1 MLENRQFLNR
11 TAESDDEP
19 ASFELPM
26 GHAVTDQEV
35 AKYAARVLA
44 GESTND
50 IFPTRM
56 SDCTFTDSQRC
67 TIRQARAARKTAH
80 KNDKTPPQARVVAK
94 PPQKSTGPPASNTRS
109 PKPLSKLR
117 KLLYLQSDRC
127 FFCGEPLSEVDAS
140 IEHLI
145 PKSRGGKSDDGNEVV
160 CHKSLNETFGD
171 MDVKG
176 KFAFVLK
183 SVGCFKCPNS

>member
-1 MLENRQFLNR
+1 
-11 TAESDDEP
+11 
-19 ASFELPM
+19 M
-26 GHAVTDQEV
+26 GHAVTDEEV

-56 SDCTFTDSQRC
+56 SDCTFTESQRC
-67 TIRQARAARKTAH
+67 TIREARAARKTART
-80 KNDKTPPQARVVAK
+80 NDKAPPQPRVLAT
-94 PPQKSTGPPASNTRS
+94 PPQKSTGPSVPPTSNTQR

-140 IEHLI
+140 IEHLN

-171 MDVKG
+171 MDLKG

-183 SVGCFKCPNS
+183 SAGCFKCPNS